1 MRSAPAPG
9 LGPAVAEHRDTPG
22 DALRTAVLVAAIFL
36 AFTVLLDLRDGDG
49 LIPGPGAVVF
59 SLLGGGVLGLHTLR
73 SATTAGPGWL
83 HIRRIKGGS
92 WVRTDQ
98 LVQVRASYGV
108 GQVNLRLRDRDG
120 RRLFI
125 PLPAVTVCPALLARL
140 RKDVRTSAAAGADL
154 DARSTAIFLTGR
166 R

>member
-1 MRSAPAPG
+1 M
-9 LGPAVAEHRDTPG
+9 AEHRAPPKA
-22 DALRTAVLVAAIFL
+22 ALGTALLATLLFLTFSVLI
-36 AFTVLLDLRDGDG
+36 DLGDG
-49 LIPGPGAVVF
+49 GGLVPGPGSLVIA
-59 SLLGGGVLGLHTLR
+59 LLGGGFLGLNALR

-83 HIRRIKGGS
+83 ARRRIKGSS

-98 LVQVRASYGV
+98 LVEVRASYGV